1 MTEEERLQHF
11 GWLLVDLIGDLS
23 VAAVVY
29 RDYLQHEAIPKD
41 GPMFQGVSRMCKFS
55 VIIALCKLH
64 DALRDNGRAITT
76 FPEAL
81 RERVK
86 WFRRY
91 VAEKKLFTLR
101 SKFAAHN
108 FDDFDNYTYDDGDR
122 LFSDL
127 VGSTLGEN
135 IIFFEFINPTDH
147 EKSVGTM
154 SHFVTELKN
163 HVKSL
168 VDLPPRILPRR

>member
-1 MTEEERLQHF
+1 MTEYERLQHF

-23 VAAVVY
+23 VAPVVY
-29 RDYLQHEAIPKD
+29 RDYLHHEAIPKD

-64 DALRDNGRAITT
+64 DALRDNGLAIKT
-76 FPEAL
+76 FPEEL

-91 VAEKKLFTLR
+91 VKEKKLFTLR
-101 SKFAAHN
+101 SKFAAHD
-108 FDDFDNYTYDDGDR
+108 FDDFDNYTYDDGNQM
-122 LFSDL
+122 FSEL

-135 IIFFEFINPTDH
+135 IAFFEFINPADH
-147 EKSVGTM
+147 RNSTGTM
-154 SHFVTELKN
+154 SHFVTALKD
-163 HVKSL
+163 HVKTL
-168 VDLPPRILPRR
+168 VDLRPRVSPP